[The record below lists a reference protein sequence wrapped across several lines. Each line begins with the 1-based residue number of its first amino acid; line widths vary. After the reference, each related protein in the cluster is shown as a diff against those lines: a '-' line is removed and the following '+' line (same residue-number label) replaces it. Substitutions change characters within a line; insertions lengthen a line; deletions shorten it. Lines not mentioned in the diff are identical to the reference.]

1 MVAEVVSKFEK
12 VDILVNCA
20 GIGSP
25 LSIFD
30 ISEED
35 WDRVLNINLKGVF
48 LCCKPVTPHMR
59 KNRYGK
65 IVNISSLAA
74 FSPSRPYVHYSASKA
89 GVLGLTYDSAVKLGP
104 YNICANAIC
113 PGPIITDLMQNILPP
128 GVSIDDFIVQRTK
141 EAAAPLQRLGTPE
154 DVASVV
160 LFLVSELS
168 RHVTGDRI
176 LVSGGMPH
184 RLSV

>member
-1 MVAEVVSKFEK
+1 M
-12 VDILVNCA
+12 
-20 GIGSP
+20 G
-25 LSIFD
+25 
-30 ISEED
+30 
-35 WDRVLNINLKGVF
+35 
-48 LCCKPVTPHMR
+48 
-59 KNRYGK
+59 YGK
-65 IVNISSLAA
+65 IVNISSLSA

-89 GVLGLTYDSAVKLGP
+89 GVLGLTYDLAVQLGP
-104 YNICANAIC
+104 YNICVNAIC

-128 GVSIDDFIVQRTK
+128 GVSMDNFIVQRAK

-154 DVASVV
+154 DVASVA

-168 RHVTGDRI
+168 RHVTGDRL